1 MAFVNATFPNPGLI
15 HGIEKTLARPTT
27 IVGNSAIESRLQK
40 LQHYRSRWNWPSRGM
55 EVSKRDTVFNFVTD
69 TMGFSKNSVKFKD
82 PLGSKWNNTA
92 LAYGGSSNLFK
103 LTVRGGTDSHP
114 VFHIDADVTVT
125 VDGSPAGFT
134 KSIVNGVPYLA
145 VTGATGAS
153 VVRVSGTFYY
163 AVRLDQATI
172 EYTNEYLTLG
182 NLDAGGIVGDIS
194 LIEVFEY

>member
-15 HGIEKTLARPTT
+15 HGIEKTLGRPTT

-55 EVSKRDTVFNFVTD
+55 EVSKRDTVFNFITD

-82 PLGSKWNNTA
+82 PLGSKWNNTL

-114 VFHIDADVTVT
+114 VFHIDGDVTVT
-125 VDGSPAGFT
+125 VNGSPAGFT

-163 AVRLDQATI
+163 AVRLDQASV
-172 EYTNEYLTLG
+172 EYTNEYLTVS